1 MSYKNPE
8 ILKNNPMSASVA
20 KSVAERDAARA
31 AFTKDN
37 VNATNISSLI
47 KGGINMLEKKQK
59 LNKLNKAVL
68 KEDQRIYDKVG
79 SFVTEFEGFDAKSE
93 AFFGE
98 LVEKY
103 NTIKTHLNNGTLKDV
118 TLGQK
123 DLAEIKNLVDLYG
136 AAIPKVLAVADEID
150 AAAKIAGE
158 QGMGAAGTLSVIGAP
173 AEQLAIIKKIS
184 SGGPSGEEIDLKY
197 EGGTIILYDKTT
209 GAELNIREFNK
220 AVTSK
225 NNPYI
230 KLVPDLSKGMTNAYN
245 AFNRNN
251 KGVMQNTFT
260 EPAPGQ
266 DPNSPE
272 AVRVMSEA
280 NEVKLKNALMGA
292 FQTDFATD
300 QPTEYRD
307 GGVFK
312 EMYRQHAESIWEDMM
327 PSSLKGENLQW
338 PENPPTF
345 GDPDFGEFYETYKKP
360 LLDYLATVTIQN
372 NATDIQ
378 RETQNKDAYNEMYGT
393 GKFKGKDKEYEKKL
407 DEFFARADM
416 SEGDQEKIRNAKPG
430 EAVSVTIY
438 GRQQTFIKDA

>member
-8 ILKNNPMSASVA
+8 ILSNNPMSASVA

-47 KGGINMLEKKQK
+47 KGGINMLEKKKK

-197 EGGTIILYDKTT
+197 EGGT
-209 GAELNIREFNK
+209 
-220 AVTSK
+220 S
-225 NNPYI
+225 
-230 KLVPDLSKGMTNAYN
+230 
-245 AFNRNN
+245 
-251 KGVMQNTFT
+251 
-260 EPAPGQ
+260 
-266 DPNSPE
+266 
-272 AVRVMSEA
+272 
-280 NEVKLKNALMGA
+280 
-292 FQTDFATD
+292 
-300 QPTEYRD
+300 
-307 GGVFK
+307 
-312 EMYRQHAESIWEDMM
+312 
-327 PSSLKGENLQW
+327 
-338 PENPPTF
+338 
-345 GDPDFGEFYETYKKP
+345 
-360 LLDYLATVTIQN
+360 
-372 NATDIQ
+372 
-378 RETQNKDAYNEMYGT
+378 
-393 GKFKGKDKEYEKKL
+393 
-407 DEFFARADM
+407 
-416 SEGDQEKIRNAKPG
+416 
-430 EAVSVTIY
+430 
-438 GRQQTFIKDA
+438 FI